1 MDNFS
6 WDNQEKIKVA
16 KFSIISNSI
25 LTVGK
30 LTAGV
35 MMGSISVLS
44 EAIHSGL
51 DLIAAI
57 IAFASVRESNKPAD
71 DVHRYGHGKFE
82 NLAAITEAILILV
95 AAGLIIKESLPKLL
109 HGATEVRSLGVGA
122 GIMGISALVNMY
134 VSSRLMRVAKK
145 TDSPALAADA
155 WHLRTDVLTSLG
167 VLLGIILIKLTGF
180 YLIDPL
186 IAIGVTILILKA
198 AYDLVH
204 ESLASILDARLP
216 DHEEDIIKEVLQA
229 YNGSYVDYRRLRT
242 RKAGPQRHIDFTLIV
257 PRGEQIISAHS
268 LCDSIE
274 QDLRQK
280 IPGVEVVIHAEPC
293 LPKKGDCEICN
304 VKLHYCM
311 TGDRKV
317 KCESCDESCASEN
330 IKKRN

>member
-1 MDNFS
+1 MDKEEKTKIAKLSIFS
-6 WDNQEKIKVA
+6 NTM
-16 KFSIISNSI
+16 

-35 MMGSISVLS
+35 IMGSISVIS

-51 DLIAAI
+51 DLIAAV

-71 DVHRYGHGKFE
+71 DGHRYGHGKFE

-95 AAGLIIKESLPKLL
+95 AAGLIIKESVPKLL
-109 HGATEVRSLGVGA
+109 HGATEVRSLGAGA
-122 GIMGISALVNMY
+122 VIMGISALVNMY

-155 WHLRTDVLTSLG
+155 WHLRTDVLTSFG
-167 VLLGIILIKLTGF
+167 VLVGIVLIKLTGF

-216 DHEEDIIKEVLQA
+216 DHEENIIKEVLQS
-229 YNGSYVDYRRLRT
+229 YNGSYVVYRRLRT
-242 RKAGPQRHIDFTLIV
+242 RKAGSQRHIDFSLVV

-274 QDLRQK
+274 QDLRRK
-280 IPGVEVVIHAEPC
+280 MPGVEVVIHAEPC
-293 LPKKGDCEICN
+293 QPGKGDCDICN
-304 VKLHYCM
+304 VKLQYCL
-311 TGDRKV
+311 TGDRV
-317 KCESCDESCASEN
+317 KCENCDESCAGEN
-330 IKKRN
+330 IKKQT

>member
-1 MDNFS
+1 M
-6 WDNQEKIKVA
+6 DNQEKIKVA
-16 KFSIISNSI
+16 KLSIFSNTM
-25 LTVGK
+25 LTAGK
-30 LTAGV
+30 LTAGT
-35 MMGSISVLS
+35 MMGSISVIS

-51 DLIAAI
+51 DLVAAI

-71 DVHRYGHGKFE
+71 DEHRYGHGKFE

-95 AAGLIIKESLPKLL
+95 AAGLIIKKSMPKLL
-109 HGATEVRSLGVGA
+109 HGAAEISSLGVGA
-122 GIMGISALVNMY
+122 GIMGISVLANMY

-167 VLLGIILIKLTGF
+167 VLLGIVLIKLTGF

-204 ESLASILDARLP
+204 ESLASILDVRLP
-216 DHEEDIIKEVLQA
+216 DQEEDIIKEVLQS
-229 YNGSYVDYRRLRT
+229 YSGSYVDYRRLRT
-242 RKAGPQRHIDFTLIV
+242 RKAGSQRHIDFCLIV
-257 PRGEQIISAHS
+257 PRGEQILSAHS

-274 QDLRQK
+274 QDLRRK
-280 IPGVEVVIHAEPC
+280 LPRMEVVIHAEPC
-293 LPKKGDCEICN
+293 LPKKGDCEICK
-304 VKLHYCM
+304 VKLQYCM
-311 TGDRKV
+311 NGDQKV

-330 IKKRN
+330 IKKQT